1 MYRVLRAGTK
11 VWGIR
16 NLKWFTSGTVVPEI
30 LPVWLWDLGFGAVGV
45 GGIWGFKMKY
55 DTKGYTRVDLDGLQ
69 YTSMFLK
76 VEVSSYP
83 LIPIVM
89 VQFSHD
95 PSW

>member
-1 MYRVLRAGTK
+1 MYRNQGMGDTQPQMVYVRHCCPRDFAG
-11 VWGIR
+11 
-16 NLKWFTSGTVVPEI
+16 LA
-30 LPVWLWDLGFGAVGV
+30 LGLGLLGW